1 MSTSQQHYGGTLRLY
16 GPGSMDYI
24 DPACSYFMLAGQ
36 IIRLFTRQLFAY
48 EAVRDLRNPRAVT
61 PAPDVAAEIPT
72 TRNGGLSADHMT
84 YTIRLRP
91 GVYWDTTPAREV
103 TASDFVRGFKRMC
116 NPVIRAGAINYYT
129 STINGVAEYC
139 DGYAAAVP
147 GWEPA
152 AAELAAYQNSHD
164 IAGLRAVDER
174 TLVFELI
181 RPANDFLNILAM
193 TCASAAPVEYDAF
206 VPDSAEFRRNTRSNG
221 PYRLIHYVHGKTLR
235 MERNPAWRQESDPIR
250 HQYLDGVE
258 VTMEKVTPPQVR
270 QRIVSGEA
278 DLSWASPVTEPYEIS
293 PTDPNDSLGYALNP
307 YIVFNML
314 SPNAGGAMRKLKVR
328 QAIAYAIDKVA
339 MVEIFDELSA
349 GTVMGTAHTAIP
361 PGNLGYEDYDLY
373 PTPGDRGDPD
383 KCRALLAEAGYENGL
398 TITAVHRDVDAN
410 PEVAESYAADL
421 EKGGITV
428 RLIALGHKD
437 YYPFLQDPANAR
449 AGAWDISAPSWTP
462 DWFGNNGRAFMQ
474 PMFQTNN
481 VRGTSNYGCYSN
493 VDVDR
498 LIEEALSTTDPTR
511 ARAAWHEV
519 DLQVM
524 KDVAIV
530 PILVHAPT
538 IPHIT
543 GARVHNAIAMPTV
556 DRWFDLS
563 NLWLDTTAQ

>member
-1 MSTSQQHYGGTLRLY
+1 MGSKPHYGGTLRLY
-16 GPGSMDYI
+16 GPGSMDHV

-48 EAVRDLRNPRAVT
+48 EAVRGLSDPRAVT

-72 TRNGGLSADHMT
+72 THNGGLSADHMT
-84 YTIRLRP
+84 YTVRLRP

-129 STINGVAEYC
+129 STVKGVAEYC
-139 DGYAAAVP
+139 DGYTAAVP
-147 GWEPA
+147 GREPA
-152 AAELAAYQNSHD
+152 ATELAAYQNSHD
-164 IAGLRAVDER
+164 IAGLRAVNER

-193 TCASAAPVEYDAF
+193 TFASAAPVEYDAF

-221 PYRLIHYVHGKTLR
+221 PYRFVHYVHGKELR
-235 MERNPAWRQESDPIR
+235 MERNPAWRQESDTIR
-250 HQYLDGVE
+250 HQYLDGIE
-258 VTMEKVTPPQVR
+258 VTMEKVTPAQVR
-270 QRIVSGEA
+270 KRIISGEA

-293 PTDPNDSLGYALNP
+293 PTNPSDSLGFALNP
-307 YIVFNML
+307 YMVFNL
-314 SPNAGGAMRKLKVR
+314 RSPNAGGAMGKLKVR

-339 MVEIFDELSA
+339 MVEIFDNLSA
-349 GTVMGTAHTAIP
+349 GTVMGPAHTAIP

-373 PTPGDRGDPD
+373 STPGDRGDPD
-383 KCRALLAEAGYENGL
+383 KCRELLAEAGYQNGL

-428 RLIALGHKD
+428 RLVALGHKD
-437 YYPFLQDPANAR
+437 YYPFLQDPANAQ
-449 AGAWDISAPSWTP
+449 AGEWDISAPSWTP
-462 DWFGNNGRAFMQ
+462 DWFGNNGRAFLQ
-474 PMFQTNN
+474 PMVQTNN
-481 VRGTSNYGCYSN
+481 VCGTSNYGCYSN
-493 VDVDR
+493 ADVDHM
-498 LIEEALSTTDPTR
+498 IEKALTATDQVQ
-511 ARAAWHEV
+511 AGAAWHEV

-538 IPHIT
+538 IPHIA

>member
-1 MSTSQQHYGGTLRLY
+1 MSSNPHYGGTLRLY
-16 GPGSMDYI
+16 GPGSMDHV

-48 EAVRDLRNPRAVT
+48 EAVRDLSDPRAVT

-72 TRNGGLSADHMT
+72 MHNGGLSADHLT

-91 GVYWDTTPAREV
+91 GVYWDTTPPREV

-129 STINGVAEYC
+129 STIKGFAEFC
-139 DGYAAAVP
+139 DDYTAAVSGHKP
-147 GWEPA
+147 TA
-152 AAELAAYQNSHD
+152 TELAAYQNSHD
-164 IAGLRAVDER
+164 IAGLYAVDER

-193 TCASAAPVEYDAF
+193 TFTSAAPVEYDAF
-206 VPDSAEFRRNTRSNG
+206 IPDSAEFRRNTRSCG
-221 PYRLIHYVHGKTLR
+221 PYRLVHYVHGKELR
-235 MERNPAWRQESDPIR
+235 MAPNPVWRQDSDLIR
-250 HQYLDGVE
+250 HQFLDGIE
-258 VTMEKVTPPQVR
+258 VTMEKVTPAQVR
-270 QRIVSGEA
+270 EKITSGKV
-278 DLSWASPVTEPYEIS
+278 DLSWASPVTEPYNIS
-293 PTDPNDSLGYALNP
+293 SITPTDSLGFALNP
-307 YIVFNML
+307 YIVFNL
-314 SPNAGGAMRKLKVR
+314 QSPNAGGAMRKLKVR

-339 MVEIFDELSA
+339 MVEIFDKLSA
-349 GTVMGTAHTAIP
+349 GTVMGVAHTAIP

-383 KCRALLAEAGYENGL
+383 KCRQLLVEAGYENGL

-462 DWFGNNGRAFMQ
+462 DWFGNNGRAFLQ
-474 PMFQTNN
+474 PMVQTND
-481 VRGTSNYGCYSN
+481 VCGTSNYGCYSN
-493 VDVDR
+493 TDVDR
-498 LIEEALSTTDPTR
+498 LIEQALTATDQEQ

-519 DLQVM
+519 DLRVM
-524 KDVAIV
+524 QDAVIV

-563 NLWLDTTAQ
+563 NLWLDPTTP